1 VTALGRLLAALI
13 ALIVIAC
20 SPPPATIKSAAP
32 CEQAGFRLARLLD
45 PNAHLVAAFVASVA
59 DVVSWESAAYGTGS
73 MRIVS
78 SSSTGAPLD
87 RVDVCYYDGA
97 FNIGGHP
104 AGFTGPPYDRLLVTV
119 TAGDGVAHV
128 ATAGFS
134 KTMPLASPPHG
145 P

>member
-1 VTALGRLLAALI
+1 MGRLVGAL
-13 ALIVIAC
+13 LTSIVFAC
-20 SPPPATIKSAAP
+20 SPLAPTINSAAP
-32 CEQAGFRLARLLD
+32 CEQAGFRLARSLD
-45 PNAHLVAAFVASVA
+45 LNARLVAAYVASVA
-59 DVVSWESAAYGTGS
+59 DVASWESTAYGTGS

-78 SSSTGAPLD
+78 SSSSGAPLD

-128 ATAGFS
+128 ATAGFRE
-134 KTMPLASPPHG
+134 TMPLASPPHG